1 MFYWFVQWEYY
12 RVLKSGLLIDFYFK
26 RGLFSILYSLF
37 LYFSIYF
44 SEKFF
49 IEEIFLKYY
58 FILKYL
64 SILSQSLTN
73 TFATSLF
80 FIINLLF
87 IICML

>member
-26 RGLFSILYSLF
+26 RGIFNILYSLF

-64 SILSQSLTN
+64 SILFQSITN
-73 TFATSLF
+73 SSAMSLF

-87 IICML
+87 ITYIL